1 VIFDS
6 LQPLCAQAEV
16 YLPTYLSSLLVP
28 SATLQ
33 VSLVAV
39 YHSDVPLAP
48 SRAAISDYTPSPLT
62 LLNYLATT
70 IMTLHS
76 FKQFLA
82 RKAAA
87 DRSVEAPPF
96 GLEEGKEG
104 VLIGLH
110 GASTWSNVSNSTS
123 DIRSSVI
130 IEMEYRRK
138 SGRSVGEWFSITAI
152 TDFSTSA
159 NRKNPQTA
167 KENFTLLDDHPLLKI
182 HDLDLDPASD
192 VGPQSTFSLS
202 LTERQKRE
210 REGVVL
216 PYFDAQNADGEGE
229 GGRILYD
236 MGVEDDFDEEED
248 EI

>member
-1 VIFDS
+1 MIFDT
-6 LQPLCAQAEV
+6 LQHLCAQAEI
-16 YLPTYLSSLLVP
+16 YLPTYLSSLIVP

-48 SRAAISDYTPSPLT
+48 SRAAISDYTPSALT

-76 FKQFLA
+76 FTQFLA
-82 RKAAA
+82 RRAAA

-104 VLIGLH
+104 VLIGLQ
-110 GASTWSNVSNSTS
+110 GLSTWPSVSNSAN
-123 DIRSSVI
+123 DIRHSVI

-138 SGRSVGEWFSITAI
+138 SGRSVGEWFSITGI
-152 TDFSTSA
+152 TS
-159 NRKNPQTA
+159 KNPQTG
-167 KENFTLLDDHPLLKI
+167 KENFMLLDDHPLLKNNDI
-182 HDLDLDPASD
+182 DRDPASD
-192 VGPQSTFSLS
+192 AGPQSTFSLS
-202 LTERQKRE
+202 LTERQRRE

-216 PYFDAQNADGEGE
+216 PYFDAQNADEEGE
-229 GGRILYD
+229 GGRIIYD